1 MDLGDL
7 PDPFST
13 SQARS
18 AGLTRAR
25 LLDLL
30 QRGEVVQVARGL
42 FQMRRA
48 LPVGE
53 PWDVTVHRHLDR
65 LWVALRRFPGHVPS
79 HSSAAVVH
87 GLELMISPDSPVELT
102 CLRREPRSRREGDV
116 ILHHCDDNDVPVT
129 VVAGRQV
136 TTLARTVADTMRTR
150 GLPHGTALLDA
161 VRRQGLLTADEVLE
175 VLDGQRRWRGR
186 PRAMAGVT
194 LSDPRR
200 ETWLESFSF
209 VRLHELGVPIPLAQP
224 TITDLDGRFVGRPD
238 GLLCEQGVFL
248 EADGTGKYFLD
259 GRPDESVEET
269 VRRKLTEERLRHV
282 RLEGLG
288 LRGVRWTPHEILHQ
302 ADLVAGRVWAALGGH
317 PQQTAARAEWD
328 RQRRRVP
335 FALDTPRVNMETLR
349 VRRRRRLA
357 A

>member
-1 MDLGDL
+1 MDLTRL
-7 PDPFST
+7 PDPFSAA
-13 SQARS
+13 QAR
-18 AGLTRAR
+18 AVGLTRAQM
-25 LLDLL
+25 LDLL
-30 QRGEVVQVARGL
+30 QRGEVEQVARGL
-42 FQMRRA
+42 YRTLRP

-53 PWDVTVHRHLDR
+53 PWDVTVQRHLDR
-65 LWVALRRFPGHVPS
+65 LRVALRRFPGHVPS

-87 GLELMISPDSPVELT
+87 GLELMISPESPVELT
-102 CLRREPRSRREGDV
+102 CLQREPRSRREGDV

-129 VVAGRQV
+129 AVAGTQV

-150 GLPHGTALLDA
+150 RLPHGTALLDA
-161 VRRQGLLTADEVLE
+161 VRRQGLLTLDEVLE

-186 PRAMAGVT
+186 PKAMAGVT

-224 TITDLDGRFVGRPD
+224 TITDLDGHFMGRPD

-269 VRRKLTEERLRHV
+269 VRRKLTEERMRHV

-302 ADLVAGRVWAALGGH
+302 PDLVAGRVWAALRARPH
-317 PQQTAARAEWD
+317 ETMARAEWE
-328 RQRRRVP
+328 QHRRRVP
-335 FALDTPRVNMETLR
+335 FALDTPSVNMETLR
-349 VRRRRRLA
+349 VRRRRRA